1 MIPTELLGT
10 PADRLDVRLSLIR
23 HYVELAQAQMG
34 DLDTVIPDQEW
45 TKCMVKV
52 NTGLRFIDAELRKGE
67 RIARKSQELVNQF
80 GMV

>member
-1 MIPTELLGT
+1 MLPTELLGT
-10 PADRLDVRLSLIR
+10 PADRLDVRLCLIR

-34 DLDTVIPDQEW
+34 GLDAVIPDLEW

-67 RIARKSQELVNQF
+67 RIAEKSKGLVNQF